1 MTPGGTMI
9 GAPQTPDRQQQLET
23 AAVLPGHARPMVEVA
38 HV

>member
-23 AAVLPGHARPMVEVA
+23 AAVLPGLARPMVDDAYV
-38 HV
+38 